1 VTSIGASDWD
11 VVVAGAGP
19 GGAAV
24 AHGVARTGAS
34 VLLLDRERFPRWK
47 VCGACLSPGA
57 LAALEEMGVR
67 DRIATQGPVPLTRL
81 SLAAGPRRATIALR
95 GSAALSRG
103 RLDEALVRAAE
114 AEGASFRDGA
124 RARLEGTRDGR
135 MLVRVREGATA
146 ETVTARVVV
155 DATGLAGALDRRAPT
170 ASGGLGRWARTTS
183 RSGVDAAS
191 ASASARRRGPA
202 QARSRIGIGAT
213 VEDVDYPLP
222 PGELRMVIGANGY
235 VGLVRLEDGRLNVG
249 AAVDSTALR
258 SAGPAEVVARI
269 LRQAREPVPSGPAT
283 DGWRGTPPLT
293 RTRPTTDGGRVLRL
307 GDAASYVEPFTGEGI
322 CWALDAGLAAVDVV
336 GRALSDPAFDLSGA
350 WRARL
355 EAGQARAQRLCRLLA
370 RGLRRPS
377 LARSVVGLLGVAP
390 GLASPFVREAARR
403 PWRLGA
409 GTA

>member
-1 VTSIGASDWD
+1 VTPIGALDWD

-24 AHGVARTGAS
+24 AHGLARTGAS
-34 VLLLDRERFPRWK
+34 VLLVDREHFPRWK

-67 DRIATQGPVPLTRL
+67 DRIARQGPVALTHL
-81 SLAAGPRRATIALR
+81 SLAAGSRRATVSLR
-95 GSAALSRG
+95 GSAALSRR
-103 RLDEALVRAAE
+103 RLDEALVRAAV

-124 RARLEGTRDGR
+124 HARLEGTRDGR
-135 MLVRVREGATA
+135 MLVGVREGAATR
-146 ETVTARVVV
+146 TLTARVVV
-155 DATGLAGALDRRAPT
+155 DATGLAGALDRAST
-170 ASGGLGRWARTTS
+170 ASGGLGRWARTTP
-183 RSGVDAAS
+183 RSGVEAAL
-191 ASASARRRGPA
+191 ASASARRRSPA
-202 QARSRIGIGAT
+202 QAMSRIGIGAT
-213 VEDVDYPLP
+213 VEDVEYPLP
-222 PGELRMVIGANGY
+222 AGELRMVIGAIGY

-249 AAVDSTALR
+249 AAVDSAALR
-258 SAGPAEVVARI
+258 SAEPAEVVARI

-283 DGWRGTPPLT
+283 EGWRGTPPLT
-293 RTRPTTDGGRVLRL
+293 RTRPATAGRRVLRL
-307 GDAASYVEPFTGEGI
+307 GDAAGYVEPFTGEGI

-409 GTA
+409 GAA

>member
-1 VTSIGASDWD
+1 VTPIGAQDWD

-57 LAALEEMGVR
+57 LAALGEMGVH
-67 DRIATQGPVPLTRL
+67 DGIARQGPVALTHL
-81 SLAAGPRRATIALR
+81 SLAAGTRRATVSLR
-95 GSAALSRG
+95 GSAALSRS

-124 RARLEGTRDGR
+124 HARLEGTRDGR
-135 MLVRVREGATA
+135 ILVGVREGAATR
-146 ETVTARVVV
+146 TLTARVVV
-155 DATGLAGALDRRAPT
+155 DATGLAGALDRRAPSG
-170 ASGGLGRWARTTS
+170 SGGLGRWARTTS
-183 RSGVDAAS
+183 RSGLDAAP
-191 ASASARRRGPA
+191 APESARRRTPA
-202 QARSRIGIGAT
+202 HAMSRIGIGAT
-213 VEDVDYPLP
+213 VEDVEYPLP
-222 PGELRMVIGANGY
+222 AGELRMVIGAMGY

-269 LRQAREPVPSGPAT
+269 LRQAREPVPAGPAT
-283 DGWRGTPPLT
+283 EGWRGTPPLT
-293 RTRPTTDGGRVLRL
+293 RTRPATNGCRVLRL
-307 GDAASYVEPFTGEGI
+307 GDAAGYVEPFTGEGI

-336 GRALSDPAFDLSGA
+336 SRALSDPAFDLSGA

-403 PWRLGA
+403 PWRQGA
-409 GTA
+409 GAA

>member
-1 VTSIGASDWD
+1 VTSIRALDWD

-67 DRIATQGPVPLTRL
+67 DGIARQGPVPLTRL
-81 SLAAGPRRATIALR
+81 SLAAGTRRATVSLR
-95 GSAALSRG
+95 GSAVLSRR

-124 RARLEGTRDGR
+124 RARLEGIRDGR
-135 MLVRVREGATA
+135 MLVGVREGPATR
-146 ETVTARVVV
+146 TLTARVVV
-155 DATGLAGALDRRAPT
+155 DATGLAGALDRQAPT
-170 ASGGLGRWARTTS
+170 ASGGRGRS
-183 RSGVDAAS
+183 
-191 ASASARRRGPA
+191 PA
-202 QARSRIGIGAT
+202 HAMSRIGIGAT
-213 VEDVDYPLP
+213 IEDVEYPLP
-222 PGELRMVIGANGY
+222 AGELRMVIGAIGY

-249 AAVDSTALR
+249 AAVDSAALR

-293 RTRPTTDGGRVLRL
+293 RTRPATDGRGVLRL

-370 RGLRRPS
+370 RGLRRPP
-377 LARSVVGLLGVAP
+377 LARSVVGVLGVAP

-409 GTA
+409 GPA

>member
-1 VTSIGASDWD
+1 VTPIGALDWD

-24 AHGVARTGAS
+24 AHGLARTGAS
-34 VLLLDRERFPRWK
+34 VLLVDRERFPRWK

-67 DRIATQGPVPLTRL
+67 DRIARQGPVALTHL
-81 SLAAGPRRATIALR
+81 SLAAGTRRATVSLR
-95 GSAALSRG
+95 GSAALSRR

-124 RARLEGTRDGR
+124 HARLEGTRDGR
-135 MLVRVREGATA
+135 MVVGVREGAATR
-146 ETVTARVVV
+146 TVTARVVV
-155 DATGLAGALDRRAPT
+155 DATGLAGALDRRAST
-170 ASGGLGRWARTTS
+170 ASG
-183 RSGVDAAS
+183 GVDAAS
-191 ASASARRRGPA
+191 ASESFRRRSPA
-202 QARSRIGIGAT
+202 HAISRIGVGAT
-213 VEDVDYPLP
+213 IEDVEYPLP
-222 PGELRMVIGANGY
+222 AGELRMVIGAVGY

-249 AAVDSTALR
+249 AAVDSAALR

-293 RTRPTTDGGRVLRL
+293 RTRPATDGSGVLRL

-336 GRALSDPAFDLSGA
+336 GRALTDPAFDLSGA

-377 LARSVVGLLGVAP
+377 LARSVVGVLGVAP

-403 PWRLGA
+403 PSGLGA
-409 GTA
+409 GAA